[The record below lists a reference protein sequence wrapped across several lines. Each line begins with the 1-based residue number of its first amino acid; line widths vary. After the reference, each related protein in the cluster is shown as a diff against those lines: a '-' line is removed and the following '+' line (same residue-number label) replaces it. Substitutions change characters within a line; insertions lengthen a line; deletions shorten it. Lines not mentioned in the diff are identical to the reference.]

1 MNVLKKIDL
10 IWNFYKNFIFLS
22 LLITLICAFL
32 LSKYHFIIFPI
43 LFWIKVATLGI
54 SYIFINSYKKHEY
67 YYYRNLGL
75 SKSFLWL
82 SSIALDISIFILL
95 MFITSKFS

>member
-1 MNVLKKIDL
+1 MNLQKKIAL

-22 LLITLICAFL
+22 LLITLICTFL
-32 LSKYHFIIFPI
+32 LWEYHFAIFPI
-43 LFWIKVATLGI
+43 LFWTKVATLGI

-75 SKSFLWL
+75 SKTLLWSGSFGFDLIL
-82 SSIALDISIFILL
+82 FILL
-95 MFITSKFS
+95 AFIITKLH